1 VDFFTEKHNVP
12 LYLRNEIVI
21 LCDASVLIATIQ
33 TANGSFSS
41 PSLPNSAY
49 DFLS

>member
-1 VDFFTEKHNVP
+1 VDFFTEKRIEP
-12 LYLRNEIVI
+12 LYQNEIVI

-33 TANGSFSS
+33 TANEFLFTFI
-41 PSLPNSAY
+41 PQTPAY